1 MNLKEKTSRELVCFK
16 AKQRLFSLHEQSM
29 NLKREKCLDNSGLCF
44 HELNKKLV
52 VNIPQ
57 LISQHQEEFIAMLN
71 SPNEPGDAA
80 PRVGA
85 PSAQG
90 RPGQERA
97 EMVLN
102 VTAQEKEAI
111 ERVGECVMFV
121 MTVVEKSTVQ

>member
-1 MNLKEKTSRELVCFK
+1 MELLSLSRRRSSTQNVPSGEERGETDVY
-16 AKQRLFSLHEQSM
+16 AGYSLY
-29 NLKREKCLDNSGLCF
+29 F

-57 LISQHQEEFIAMLN
+57 LISEHQEEFIAMLN

-90 RPGQERA
+90 RPGQERP

-111 ERVGECVMFV
+111 ERVGECVVFV
-121 MTVVEKSTVQ
+121 ITVLQKSTVQ